1 MKYSGKSLKFVILTT
16 ILTTTIVVQAIG
28 LINSGYADSDSQQ
41 SDDKFIKKCNKAQD
55 SGNVE
60 KNCNQ
65 KINLNAILVETL
77 YALKIRLFDI
87 NI

>member
-1 MKYSGKSLKFVILTT
+1 MKYSSKSLKFVMLTT

-41 SDDKFIKKCNKAQD
+41 SDDKFIKKCNKVQD

-60 KNCNQ
+60 KKLQ
-65 KINLNAILVETL
+65 SEDQFERHTGGNALCP
-77 YALKIRLFDI
+77 
-87 NI
+87 

>member
-60 KNCNQ
+60 KKLQ
-65 KINLNAILVETL
+65 SEDQFERHTGGNALCP
-77 YALKIRLFDI
+77 
-87 NI
+87 

>member
-1 MKYSGKSLKFVILTT
+1 MKYSSKSLKFVILTT

-41 SDDKFIKKCNKAQD
+41 SDDKFIKKCNKVQD

-60 KNCNQ
+60 KKLQ
-65 KINLNAILVETL
+65 SEDQFERHTGGNALCP
-77 YALKIRLFDI
+77 
-87 NI
+87 